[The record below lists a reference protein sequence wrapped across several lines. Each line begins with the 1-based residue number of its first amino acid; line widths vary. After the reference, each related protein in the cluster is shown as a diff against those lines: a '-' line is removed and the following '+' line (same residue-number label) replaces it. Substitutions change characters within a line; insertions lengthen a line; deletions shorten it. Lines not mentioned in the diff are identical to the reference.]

1 MRIGTWNLEGRWSAG
16 HATFMQRCAC
26 DIWLLSIVQ
35 DAFALE
41 GGETA
46 RSEPR
51 GEGDDVSWSAVWS
64 AAGLE
69 AIEPSHPAVA
79 CARVG
84 ELLVCSSVLPWR
96 NAAPFSDDDGDS
108 VASITRAAIGGVRD
122 ALAGGHDVI
131 WGGGWNH
138 GLYEQE
144 NVGTLL
150 GRRGIRELVAELT
163 LQTPTARLPN
173 SIAGMFSTDHIAV
186 PERWEV
192 EDASRVIAQLGGR
205 RMTDSDAYV
214 VECEQAVSAAI

>member
-1 MRIGTWNLEGRWSAG
+1 MRVGTWNLEGRWSAD

-26 DIWLLSIVQ
+26 DVWLLSIVQ

-41 GGETA
+41 AGETA

-51 GEGDDVSWSAVWS
+51 GGDVSWSAVWS

-69 AIEPSHPAVA
+69 AIEPPHPAVA

-108 VASITRAAIGGVRD
+108 VASITGAAIAGVRE
-122 ALAGGHDVI
+122 ALAGGRDVI

-138 GLYEQE
+138 GLHERE
-144 NVGTLL
+144 NVGTLI
-150 GRRGIRELVAELT
+150 GRRGILALVAELM

-173 SIAGMFSTDHIAV
+173 SIAGIFSTDHIAV

-192 EDASRVIAQLGGR
+192 EDAARVIAQIGGR
-205 RMTDSDAYV
+205 RLTDNDVYV
-214 VECEQAVSAAI
+214 VECEPAVSAAV

>member
-1 MRIGTWNLEGRWSAG
+1 MRVGTWNLEGRWSAG
-16 HATFMQRCAC
+16 HATFMQRCSC
-26 DIWLLSIVQ
+26 DIWLLSIVR
-35 DAFALE
+35 DDFALQA
-41 GGETA
+41 GETA

-51 GEGDDVSWSAVWS
+51 GDDVSWSAVWS

-69 AIEPSHPAVA
+69 AIEPTHPAVT
-79 CARVG
+79 CARVD
-84 ELLVCSSVLPWR
+84 ELLACSSVLPWR

-108 VASITRAAIGGVRD
+108 VASITRAAIAGVRD

-138 GLYEQE
+138 GLHERE
-144 NVGTLL
+144 NVGTLM
-150 GRRGIRELVAELT
+150 GRREILALIGALG

-192 EDASRVIAQLGGR
+192 ENASRVIAQIGGR
-205 RMTDSDAYV
+205 RLTDSDVYV
-214 VECEQAVSAAI
+214 VECEQAVTAAV

>member
-1 MRIGTWNLEGRWSAG
+1 MRVGTWNLEGRWSAG
-16 HATFMQRCAC
+16 HAAFMAQCAC

-35 DAFALE
+35 DAFAPQT
-41 GGETA
+41 GETA

-64 AAGLE
+64 AAGLA

-84 ELLVCSSVLPWR
+84 ELLVCRSVRPWR

-108 VASITRAAIGGVRD
+108 VASITRAAIAGVRD
-122 ALAGGHDVI
+122 ALAGGQDVI

-150 GRRGIRELVAELT
+150 GRRGIRELVAELA

-192 EDASRVIAQLGGR
+192 HDASRVIAQLRGR
-205 RMTDSDAYV
+205 RLTDSDAYV
-214 VECEQAVSAAI
+214 VECEAVAAAV

>member
-16 HATFMQRCAC
+16 HATFMQQCAC

-41 GGETA
+41 SGETA

-96 NAAPFSDDDGDS
+96 NAAPFSDDDGDT

-122 ALAGGHDVI
+122 ALAGGGDVI

-138 GLYEQE
+138 GLFEQE

-205 RMTDSDAYV
+205 RLTDSDAYV
-214 VECEQAVSAAI
+214 IECEAVAAAV